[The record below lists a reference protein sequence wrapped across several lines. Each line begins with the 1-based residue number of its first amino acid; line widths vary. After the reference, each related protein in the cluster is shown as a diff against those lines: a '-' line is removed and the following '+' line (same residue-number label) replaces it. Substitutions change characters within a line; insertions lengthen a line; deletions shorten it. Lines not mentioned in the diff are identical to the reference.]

1 MMYKIRL
8 KNNPT
13 LYVKGTPADHTHN
26 KNGRVFPTL
35 GLLRSF
41 ITNTMNSSRGNS
53 VSNWEIVEYIMEV
66 KAVKDVHEVI
76 TPDKLVKLLTK

>member
-1 MMYKIRL
+1 M
-8 KNNPT
+8 
-13 LYVKGTPADHTHN
+13 KGTPADHTHN

-35 GLLRSF
+35 GLLRTF
-41 ITNTMNSSRGNS
+41 ITNTMKYSRS
-53 VSNWEIVEYIMEV
+53 DSLSNWEIVEYVMEV